1 MSDREREDAKT
12 YREALKAYEKG
23 TRQKREGFW
32 STLGGAIRDALQI
45 GEGDPV
51 VDAIRATRRP
61 EGLGIDGAVNGTLRA
76 GTPSNLRQG
85 LMDGSWFAQQT
96 GGLALRLGQVPGI
109 WGMSRADAE
118 WLALDAAATGAQF
131 YFTILGAVYAAAR
144 TGEVDTVTALAAITR
159 FRVPATAP
167 LRSVRAQAAAVQRY
181 SAARGGTKLL
191 EAAKTQRH
199 HVFPQQFRDFF
210 AKRGVDIDEF
220 TVPLTQGQHLQGVH
234 GTGNALAPGRW
245 NQVWDDFIRANP
257 NATAKEIYQQA
268 GTMMDDF
275 GLSGLPISPY

>member
-1 MSDREREDAKT
+1 VLACVLAGLLVP
-12 YREALKAYEKG
+12 ALASASPGPYAE
-23 TRQKREGFW
+23 TR
-32 STLGGAIRDALQI
+32 
-45 GEGDPV
+45 V
-51 VDAIRATRRP
+51 
-61 EGLGIDGAVNGTLRA
+61 
-76 GTPSNLRQG
+76 
-85 LMDGSWFAQQT
+85 
-96 GGLALRLGQVPGI
+96 GGLDLGNP
-109 WGMSRADAE
+109 
-118 WLALDAAATGAQF
+118 
-131 YFTILGAVYAAAR
+131 Y
-144 TGEVDTVTALAAITR
+144 
-159 FRVPATAP
+159 
-167 LRSVRAQAAAVQRY
+167 SVRAIGSLTLGTHQGYALAYDDLASDY
-181 SAARGGTKLL
+181 LLAARGGAKLL